1 MHVKNTSQ
9 KNKFLMMFL
18 SLIPSAFVTLYNDDF
33 AIFNI
38 MTSALENS
46 LKAIRP
52 LIKQLQ
58 AYHVADASGLIKL
71 DAMENPYRLSADL
84 QAELQVRLSMA
95 ELNRYP
101 DPSASR
107 LRNKLMQVMQIP
119 ENKAIVLGNGSD
131 ELIQMLA
138 MAVAD
143 HDGDKDVCLMSFD
156 PGFVMYRMIADF
168 VGIRYVGIPLADDF
182 SLDMEK
188 TRQAIELHKPV
199 LIFIAYP
206 NNPSA
211 NCYNE
216 KHIEEIIST
225 APGMV
230 VLDEAYHPFA
240 QTSFMGR
247 LTEFDNLLVMRT
259 VSKMGLA
266 GLRLG
271 LLCGHPDI
279 ICEIDK
285 IRLPYNIN
293 VLTQITAEFVLDNI
307 DVLDRQAKSIRDERE
322 QLLTSMRAMTE
333 LGVFPSQANFI
344 LFRVLNK
351 SANEVFESLRASG
364 VLIKNMRADEGL
376 MKNCLRVTVGTPEE
390 NQAFLKALLKAVNS

>member
-1 MHVKNTSQ
+1 MSFVFIT
-9 KNKFLMMFL
+9 
-18 SLIPSAFVTLYNDDF
+18 IGIVTLYNGGLAF
-33 AIFNI
+33 FNT
-38 MTSALENS
+38 MTSALKNS

-52 LIKQLQ
+52 VIRRLQ

-71 DAMENPYRLSADL
+71 DAMENPYQLSADL
-84 QAELQVRLSMA
+84 RAELQARLSTA

-101 DPSASR
+101 DPSAGR
-107 LRNKLMQVMQIP
+107 LRNKLMQVMQVP
-119 ENKAIVLGNGSD
+119 KNKSIVLGNGSD

-138 MAVAD
+138 MAVAEN
-143 HDGDKDVCLMSFD
+143 GVSLMSFD

-168 VGIRYVGIPLADDF
+168 VGAEYVGVPLSDDF

-188 TRQAIELHKPV
+188 TRQAIKQHSPAI
-199 LIFIAYP
+199 IFIAYP

-216 KHIEEIIST
+216 KHIEEIISL

-230 VLDEAYHPFA
+230 VLDEAYYPFA
-240 QTSFMGR
+240 QTSFMDR
-247 LTEFDNLLVMRT
+247 LAEFDNLLVMRT

-279 ICEIDK
+279 IGEIDK

-293 VLTQITAEFVLDNI
+293 VLTQIAADFVLDNI
-307 DVLDRQAKSIRDERE
+307 DVLDQQAKAVRDERAH
-322 QLLTSMRAMTE
+322 LFTAMAAMTD
-333 LGVFPSQANFI
+333 LQVFPSQANFI

-351 SANEVFESLRASG
+351 SANDVFESLKKSG
-364 VLIKNMRADEGL
+364 VLIKNMKADEGL
-376 MKNCLRVTVGTPEE
+376 LKNCLRVTVGTPLE
-390 NQAFLKALLKAVNS
+390 NKEFLTALANAMNAV